1 MKLKSLFR
9 SVLKYRKTNLSLL
22 LLITYSIIALLYIFD
37 HERYK
42 LSLPKEGEHP
52 EFKELLET
60 AWGDLQIITASFHP
74 YTSKENDKV
83 HDYLLRRVLEITGNS
98 SFASVSDDKE
108 SKRSILFQ
116 QQDPFNES
124 SGSSRVTYFESSNIL
139 VKLEGKNPKEEGL
152 LLSAHFDSVP
162 TGYGATDD
170 GMGVVSLLA
179 NLEYHIK
186 HRPSRTL
193 IFNFNN
199 NEEFGLLGA
208 STYFDH
214 PWSALT
220 KYVINL
226 EGTGAGGKAVLFRTS
241 DTSTARIYQQSVEEN
256 PFGNS
261 IYQQGFYS
269 RYVRSE
275 TDYKIYEENG
285 MRGWDIAFYKPR
297 NLYHTMKDSIQYT
310 SKASLWH
317 MLHTSLQLSAY
328 VVSNSLDTED
338 KSPACYFDFIGLKFF
353 VMSAKTLFY
362 WNCIFLLVSPI
373 VAISLYLIA
382 RDRITWKSY
391 PWLSWI
397 RFPLSLAAGIVI
409 QKLFSNNIIR
419 SNPLTFSRNYFWPVS
434 AFLTEILLTSYILI
448 NCSNFFFPSDDMKS
462 LSIIEL
468 FIILW
473 TVLLFTSKL
482 LYSSDYRYTGL
493 YPLSIFFLLTTIA
506 AILKLLGL
514 ALRAKTRKEPS
525 GEFMDH
531 RFNYSSHSQID
542 IEQDSQE
549 NLEQPQNQFS
559 SSQDEQ
565 TSTQDDNI
573 STTLAGPSH
582 SVNDDGEM
590 DSLSQQHDER
600 VPLLKGSSNMEQ
612 ALNATEDSPKLEYTD
627 YAWIIQYL
635 LIVPISS
642 FVLFNSVDA
651 IMDALN
657 QTVQEGSKATFDVI
671 RFGMVGSILIALPIL
686 PFFYKVNYIT
696 VSLTVLLFL
705 ISASKTLLESP
716 FTDNNPL
723 KVRFSQNIDLS
734 QGNAASVH
742 LLGREGNLL
751 KPMLEDLPSIK
762 YSSTHINCTSMTN
775 GMELCTYDGI
785 QPNLLSTN
793 GNTNISSMVKIHIL
807 HDNRNSTERSPYEP
821 IVAELLLEVKENRA
835 CTLSFESRHQAKSPV
850 REITVYQEKN
860 SASQQANIT
869 KTIKSGSGI
878 NELQLHKLDFDQ
890 ETYHIGVQWFPK
902 LLTDGNL
909 EDDNLST
916 KDELSVAI
924 SCYWGEYDSESVV
937 NGTAV
942 RKIPAFDELIKYAPP
957 SFSFTNEQ
965 KGLVIVKDSIIL

>member
-1 MKLKSLFR
+1 MKLKSVFR

-22 LLITYSIIALLYIFD
+22 LLITYSIITLLYIFD

-42 LSLPKEGEHP
+42 LNLPKEDEHP
-52 EFKELLET
+52 EFNDLLET

-83 HDYLLRRVLEITGNS
+83 HDYLLKRVLEITGNS

-108 SKRSILFQ
+108 SERSILFQ

-124 SGSSRVTYFESSNIL
+124 SRFSRVTYFESSNIL
-139 VKLEGKNPKEEGL
+139 VKVEGKNPEEEGL
-152 LLSAHFDSVP
+152 LLSTHFDSVP

-179 NLEYHIK
+179 NLKYHIK
-186 HRPSRTL
+186 HRPNRTL

-208 STYFDH
+208 STYFNH
-214 PWSALT
+214 SWSNLT

-241 DTSTARIYQQSVEEN
+241 DTSTAKIYQQSVKEN

-285 MRGWDIAFYKPR
+285 MRGWDVAFYKPR
-297 NLYHTMKDSIQYT
+297 NLYHTIKDSIQYT
-310 SKASLWH
+310 SKASLRH

-328 VVSNSLDTED
+328 VASNSLDTAD
-338 KSPACYFDFIGLKFF
+338 QTPACYFDFIGLKFF
-353 VMSAKTLFY
+353 VISAKTLFY
-362 WNCIFLLVSPI
+362 WNCIFLLVSPV
-373 VAISLYLIA
+373 VAIGLYLIS
-382 RDRITWKSY
+382 RDRMTWKSHS
-391 PWLSWI
+391 WLSWT
-397 RFPLSLAAGIVI
+397 RFPLSLAAGIIV
-409 QKLFSNNIIR
+409 QKLFSNDIIR
-419 SNPLTFSRNYFWPVS
+419 SNPLTFSRNYFWPIS
-434 AFLTEILLTSYILI
+434 AFFTQVIFTSYVLI
-448 NCSNFFFPSDDMKS
+448 NCSNFFFPCADMKS

-473 TVLLFTSKL
+473 TILLFTSKL

-493 YPLSIFFLLTTIA
+493 YPLSIFFLLSTIA
-506 AILKLLGL
+506 AILRLL
-514 ALRAKTRKEPS
+514 ALALGMRTRKRLGRECR
-525 GEFMDH
+525 DH
-531 RFNYSSHSQID
+531 HSNYSSHSQID
-542 IEQDSQE
+542 MERDGQE
-549 NLEQPQNQFS
+549 NLEQPQDQLT
-559 SSQDEQ
+559 SSQDDQ
-565 TSTQDDNI
+565 ASIQDDNV
-573 STTLAGPSH
+573 STTSAGPSH
-582 SVNDDGEM
+582 NVDEDHGM
-590 DSLSQQHDER
+590 DSSSQQHDER
-600 VPLLKGSSNMEQ
+600 VPLLKGSNSMEEG
-612 ALNATEDSPKLEYTD
+612 LSTRENSLKLEYTD
-627 YAWIIQYL
+627 YAWIIQFL
-635 LIVPISS
+635 LIVPIPS
-642 FVLFNSVDA
+642 FILFNSVDV

-657 QTVQEGSKATFDVI
+657 HTVQEGSKATFDVL
-671 RFGMVGSILIALPIL
+671 RFGMVGSILMALPIL

-696 VSLTVLLFL
+696 ISLTALLFL
-705 ISASKTLLESP
+705 ISASKTLLVHP
-716 FTDNNPL
+716 FTNSNPL

-742 LLGREGNLL
+742 VLGREGNFL
-751 KPMLEDLPSIK
+751 KPMLQDLPSIK
-762 YSSTHINCTSMTN
+762 YSSTHINCTSVTN
-775 GMELCTYDGI
+775 GMELCMYDGM

-793 GNTNISSMVKIHIL
+793 GNTNISSMVKVHVL
-807 HDNRNSTERSPYEP
+807 HNNRNSTERSPYEP

-835 CTLSFESRHQAKSPV
+835 CTLTFESRHQAKSPV
-850 REITVYQEKN
+850 REITVYQKKN
-860 SASQQANIT
+860 SAPQKANIT
-869 KTIKSGSGI
+869 KTIKSASGI

-909 EDDNLST
+909 EDDKLGT
-916 KDELSVAI
+916 KDELSVSI

-942 RKIPAFDELIKYAPP
+942 RKIPAFDELINYAPL

-965 KGLVIVKDSIIL
+965 KGLVIVKDAIIL